1 MKRIIDF
8 FRSLDAFGFALMVS
22 LLAHVV
28 LLTIKFV
35 DPERFDKV
43 FNDEPLEV
51 ILVNAKSDT
60 APDKAQAIAQYNLA
74 GGGQLDKGRASS
86 PLPLSSLS
94 SLTSVADAARLDYEQ
109 KEKKIQNMLDQ
120 QMQLLA
126 SLKKEL
132 ASMPKYTKQ
141 ELEKNPEKAA
151 KEKMR
156 QQLLKQFAEIDKRI
170 RDENARPKKHFIS
183 PATRKGPHAL
193 YYAKFKDAVEE
204 LGTRNFPTVAGR
216 RLYGELTMVTSLD
229 VNGNVISA
237 EVFESSGS
245 RDLDR
250 LAQTIVRAGAPYGE
264 FSLAMRKEYG
274 ILVIAS
280 RFRFTKEQILETANE
295 SFGG

>member
-1 MKRIIDF
+1 MKRILDF
-8 FRSLDAFGFALMVS
+8 FRSLDAFGVALFVS
-22 LLAHVV
+22 VLAHAV

-35 DPERFDKV
+35 DPERFDRV
-43 FNDEPLEV
+43 FNDEPMEV

-60 APDKAQAIAQYNLA
+60 APDKAQAVAQYDLA
-74 GGGQLDKGRASS
+74 GGGQLDKGRATS

-94 SLTSVADAARLDYEQ
+94 SVADAARMDYEQ

-126 SLKKEL
+126 SLKKQL
-132 ASMPKYTKQ
+132 ASMPKYTRQ
-141 ELEKNPEKAA
+141 ELERNPEKAA
-151 KEKMR
+151 RERIR
-156 QQLLKQFAEIDKRI
+156 QQMLRQFAEIDKRI

-193 YYAKFKDAVEE
+193 YYARFKDTVEE
-204 LGTRNFPTVAGR
+204 LGTKNFPTVAGR

-245 RDLDR
+245 PDLDR

-264 FSLAMRKEYG
+264 FSLEMRQEYG
-274 ILVIAS
+274 VLVIAS
-280 RFRFTKEQILETANE
+280 RFRFTRDQVLET
-295 SFGG
+295 SSRSY